1 MHLCVTE
8 VEVVVIMEGS
18 KFISGRVTFSFQIVF
33 FLNIWPN
40 IYIYIDLFLLF
51 VRWHV
56 GS

>member
-33 FLNIWPN
+33 FKNIWPN